1 MLHHHNQSSS
11 HSPVLPL
18 GSTEVNGPA
27 DHPMECSLRWRQ
39 GRLWVSSILE
49 GQDVPLPALAHADWF
64 LACLTKSRAMAVCI
78 DPSLGAEAIS
88 LWAQA
93 CQVAQKPLFV
103 RIPATPHRPANQ
115 KPRAWAIKRG
125 CDRAVTILLLALLS
139 PLLLLVAGLIK
150 LSDQGPLLSPE
161 WRVGQRGQLFQL
173 LKFRT
178 TVIPDHSPN
187 ETLGLEPWPPE
198 LVPTPVGRWLR
209 LSHLDKLPLLFNV
222 LWGDISLVGP
232 HAWTIHET
240 LALPPELRA
249 RMHTLPG
256 ITGSLLQIAH
266 FPVANSK
273 LPVLKELGELQQWS
287 LWKDLKQLT
296 MTTLQVFS

>member
-11 HSPVLPL
+11 HSRVVPL
-18 GSTEVNGPA
+18 GSTAVNGPA

-39 GRLWVSSILE
+39 GKLWVSSMLR
-49 GQDVPLPALAHADWF
+49 GQDIPLPALAHADWF
-64 LACLTKSRAMAVCI
+64 LACLTKSRATAVCI
-78 DPSLGAEAIS
+78 DPSLGTEAIS

-125 CDRAVTILLLALLS
+125 CDRAVTLLLLALLS
-139 PLLLLVAGLIK
+139 PLLLLIAGLIK
-150 LSDQGPLLSPE
+150 LSDQGPLLAPE
-161 WRVGQRGQLFQL
+161 WRVGQRGHLFQL

-178 TVIPDHSPN
+178 TVIPDPSPSSGPI
-187 ETLGLEPWPPE
+187 ELG
-198 LVPTPVGRWLR
+198 PTPVGRWLR
-209 LSHLDKLPLLFNV
+209 LSHLDKLPLLLNV
-222 LWGDISLVGP
+222 LRGDISLVGP
-232 HAWTIHET
+232 HAWAIHET

-256 ITGSLLQIAH
+256 ITGSLLRLAH
-266 FPVANSK
+266 LPAANPK
-273 LPVLKELGELQQWS
+273 LAVLKELGELRQWS

-296 MTTLQVFS
+296 VTTLQVFS